1 MFEKDVRLRTGCIG
15 NMLKKCKLRSA
26 GNRLLFYM
34 IFSDV
39 GRRSIIARPMGYRMR
54 CMMGMIH
61 MPNKPLRPCNHP
73 GCTTLVGGGYCN
85 KHQTSY
91 AYDAKRGS
99 SASRGYTAKW
109 SKASKA
115 YLAENPWCAECL
127 KSGRRTR
134 ATETDHIIPH
144 KGNLILFWDHSNWQP
159 LCHSC
164 HSIKTA
170 REDGGF
176 GNLISP
182 PTRKKF

>member
-1 MFEKDVRLRTGCIG
+1 MATGCTAQD
-15 NMLKKCKLRSA
+15 A
-26 GNRLLFYM
+26 GPRL
-34 IFSDV
+34 
-39 GRRSIIARPMGYRMR
+39 IIARRTGYRMW
-54 CMMGMIH
+54 CIMVVTY
-61 MPNKPLRPCNHP
+61 MPNKPMRPCKHP
-73 GCTTLVGGGYCN
+73 GCTALVSGGYCAE
-85 KHQTSY
+85 HQTSY
-91 AYDAKRGS
+91 VHYAKRGS

-144 KGNLILFWDHSNWQP
+144 KGNLLLFWDRSNWQP

-176 GNLISP
+176 GNLIR
-182 PTRKKF
+182 PTARKKF